1 MVGVLMATN
10 ASHSI
15 WGEGGDI
22 VCIYSTDSGK
32 MKMSVCVC
40 VMGVCEGYSPFTLGI
55 RTVPEPF

>member
-40 VMGVCEGYSPFTLGI
+40 VMGVCEG
-55 RTVPEPF
+55 